1 MKPVQFIRD
10 NHARFLHLLEQVRQ
24 LVQARRWQDAL
35 DAAAECASHA
45 WLQHSGIFASVE
57 LESLI
62 AQAGR
67 HLSERA
73 PAPPPAPGGE
83 NRRRLLTIM
92 TSAHSVGG
100 HSRIAWRWCQLD
112 PGSKHTLVLT
122 QQAGA
127 AIPEQLLELQ
137 AAGRLTIVLLEQNG
151 WDQRIHAL
159 QALLAQADYA
169 ILLTHPHD
177 VLPCAAVPSM
187 ENAPP
192 VIAVDHASH
201 VFWLGVSITQVALN
215 TATFLLEGRRGIGR
229 QHIGGALLPMNFEHL
244 DRGHA
249 AASTVKSAYGIP
261 QEATLLLSAAS
272 GYKFW
277 PIEGVSLACMI
288 GPVLARHPDVHLL
301 AVGVGTTRPWE
312 ELQARFPAQVHLQG
326 YLSESELVA
335 CYHACDIYV
344 DSLPLS
350 SPTTLLEA
358 AACGKPIVRFA
369 PQDWRGTGFSLEFDC
384 IPPALYLW
392 TTPPAYESDL
402 HRLIADPDFRQWR
415 GEFGRAAVR
424 LHYSDATFLYSM
436 EAIYEQADRLEPIQ
450 PAPQALDWRCDR
462 VDLLLAQLAHNMAL
476 DRQPP
481 IEAQTTSNYT
491 LQDWLAQRTPNAA
504 QQRLVD
510 HHLAAGA
517 PPSPQVAIAVL
528 CDGSD
533 TAAREATLQSLA
545 DQPYRHITVSV
556 IATLPGERVAALNEW
571 AAHSDAQWLCTVEAG
586 AHFMPTG
593 LQALALELQHASDCR
608 CVYADE
614 IVHAGDGQWGT
625 LFRPDINLDLLLSC
639 PEGMARHWLYRR
651 DVFLEAGGFD
661 PDFAEA
667 PEFDLALRLIAAD
680 GIGAIGHVSEPL
692 LTSALPRLANRQHE
706 IAAIERHLRSRGYA
720 HASVDASLPGRYRIH
735 YGHEALPLVSIII
748 PTKDQ
753 FAMVERCVSSLLE
766 KTAYQHYEI
775 ILVDNGSTD
784 PAACAWIGGL
794 EAMDDPRIRVLRYP
808 HPFNYSAINN
818 TAARVAR
825 GEYLILLNNDTATL
839 RGDWLDA
846 MLNHAQRPEVGIV
859 GAKLLHADGTIQHG
873 GVVLGLRG
881 PADHPFIG
889 LPSDAPGYMNRLE
902 VDQNYSAVTAACLMI
917 RRSVYEEVGGLDE
930 EAFKVSYNDVD
941 LCLKVRQA
949 GYLIVWT
956 PHAVVLHEGSVSQ
969 KSVDVATQEAKRARF
984 MGEQDAMYQKWLPV
998 VARDP
1003 AYNPNLSLHGTGFDV
1018 ETDAAINRRPLPWRP
1033 QPVVLALAADHS
1045 GCGHY
1050 RVIEP
1055 VRAMHGSGIADAR
1068 FAGRYF
1074 TPEELHRLQPDTLV
1088 LQRQVNEE
1096 QLQLIQRIKRL
1107 CPVFMVAELDDYLP
1121 NLPLKNTHRQEMPKD
1136 VLRQLRRSVG
1146 MMDRFV
1152 VSTDALAEALKGI
1165 HPDMR
1170 VVQNRLPPRWWRG
1183 LQGSRQTGGRPRV
1196 GWAGGISHQGDLEL
1210 ITDVV
1215 KELHREVDWIFFGM
1229 CPDRIKP
1236 YVREYH
1242 GPVSIE
1248 RYPAMLASLNLDL
1261 ALAPL
1266 EQNLFNECKSN
1277 LRLLEYG
1284 ACGYPVIASDAR
1296 PYQCGLPV
1304 TLVKNR
1310 FKDWV
1315 DAIRAHVHDPAAA
1328 ARSGDAL
1335 RAAVERDWML
1345 EGAHLQNWLRAWLP
1359 E

>member
-10 NHARFLHLLEQVRQ
+10 NHARFLQLLERVRQ
-24 LVQARRWQDAL
+24 RIQARQWQDAL
-35 DAAAECASHA
+35 DAASECASHA
-45 WLQHSGIFASVE
+45 WLQHSGVFASAE

-62 AQAGR
+62 AQAGK
-67 HLSERA
+67 HLSAGA
-73 PAPPPAPGGE
+73 PARPPASGPKAS
-83 NRRRLLTIM
+83 RRLLTIM

-112 PGSKHTLVLT
+112 AGSEHTLVLT
-122 QQAGA
+122 RQAGA

-137 AAGRLTIVLLEQNG
+137 AAGRLTIVLLEQPG
-151 WDQRIHAL
+151 WDERIQAL
-159 QALLAQADYA
+159 QALLARADYA

-177 VLPCAAVPSM
+177 VLPCAAVPAM
-187 ENAPP
+187 GNPP
-192 VIAVDHASH
+192 PIIAVDHASH

-215 TATFLLEGRRGIGR
+215 TATYLLEGRRGIGR

-244 DRGHA
+244 DRGHI
-249 AASTVKSAYGIP
+249 AASAVKSAYGIP

-277 PIEGVSLACMI
+277 AIEGVSLAAMI
-288 GPVLARHPDVHLL
+288 GPVLARHPHVHLL
-301 AVGVGTTRPWE
+301 AVGVGNQRPWE

-392 TTPPAYESDL
+392 TTPAAYEADL
-402 HRLIADPDFRQWR
+402 HRLIGDPDFRRWR
-415 GEFGRAAVR
+415 GEFGRTAVR

-450 PAPQALDWRCDR
+450 PALQALDWRCDR

-476 DRQPP
+476 DRQQQN
-481 IEAQTTSNYT
+481 ECQATSRYS

-504 QQRLVD
+504 QQRLID
-510 HHLAAGA
+510 GHLAASA
-517 PPSPQVAIAVL
+517 PSSPRVAIAVL
-528 CDGSD
+528 CDGTD
-533 TAAREATLQSLA
+533 AAAREATLQSLA
-545 DQPYRHITVSV
+545 DTSSRHLTVSV
-556 IATLPGERVAALNEW
+556 IAVPPGERAAALNEW
-571 AAHSDAQWLCTVEAG
+571 AARSDAQWLCMVEAG
-586 AHFMPTG
+586 TCFIHNG
-593 LQALALELQHASDCR
+593 LQTLFLELQNASDHR
-608 CVYADE
+608 CLYADE
-614 IVHAGDGQWGT
+614 LVDAGGGQWGT
-625 LFRPDINLDLLLSC
+625 VFRPDFNLDLLLSC
-639 PEGMARHWLYRR
+639 PQGMARHWLFRR
-651 DVFLEAGGFD
+651 DAFLQAEGFD
-661 PDFAEA
+661 PDVPEAAEL
-667 PEFDLALRLIAAD
+667 DLILRLVMAG
-680 GIGAIGHVSEPL
+680 GIECIGHVSEPL
-692 LTSALPRLANRQHE
+692 LVSALPQLVSRPDE
-706 IAAIERHLRSRGYA
+706 ITAIARHLHMRGYER
-720 HASVDASLPGRYRIH
+720 ASVDASLPGRYRVH
-735 YGHEALPLVSIII
+735 YGHEGTPPVSIII

-766 KTAYQHYEI
+766 KTAYQNYEI

-784 PAACAWIGGL
+784 PSACAWIDGL
-794 EAMDDPRIRVLRYP
+794 EALDDPRIRVLRHP

-818 TAARVAR
+818 AAARIAR
-825 GEYLILLNNDTATL
+825 GEYLLLLNNDTATL

-859 GAKLLHADGTIQHG
+859 GAKLLHADGTLQHG

-881 PADHPFIG
+881 PAEHPFIG
-889 LPSDAPGYMNRLE
+889 LPADAPGYMNRLE

-949 GYLIVWT
+949 GYLVVWT
-956 PHAVVLHEGSVSQ
+956 PRAVVLHEGSVSQ
-969 KSVDVATQEAKRARF
+969 NAVDGATQAAKRARF
-984 MGEQDAMYQKWLPV
+984 VGEQDAMYEKWLPV
-998 VARDP
+998 LARDP
-1003 AYNPNLSLHGTGFDV
+1003 AYNTNLSLHGTGFDV

-1033 QPVVLALAADHS
+1033 QPVVLALAADHF

-1107 CPVFMVAELDDYLP
+1107 CPTFMVAELDDYLP
-1121 NLPLKNTHRQEMPKD
+1121 NLPLKNAHRQEIPKD

-1152 VSTDALAEALKGI
+1152 VSTDALAEALEGT
-1165 HPDMR
+1165 HADMR

-1183 LQGSRQTGGRPRV
+1183 LQGSRRTGGRPRV

-1210 ITDVV
+1210 IADVV

-1284 ACGYPVIASDAR
+1284 ACGVPVIASDAR
-1296 PYQCGLPV
+1296 PYRCGLPV

-1315 DAIRAHVHDPAAA
+1315 DAIRAHVQDPDAA

-1335 RAAVERDWML
+1335 KAAVERDWML
-1345 EGAHLQNWLRAWLP
+1345 EGVHLENWLRAWMP